1 MEMSQVFTQAFHP
14 LEYRHG
20 PVSLV
25 DDRTAAVMLYSA
37 ERRDA
42 EATLARELQAK
53 GARVIGFGG
62 PGDASFE
69 VDCDQ
74 ALAGLACLP
83 ALQLL
88 GERAAQ
94 ARNIDT
100 VSPRHLTKVV
110 TLA

>member
-1 MEMSQVFTQAFHP
+1 
-14 LEYRHG
+14 
-20 PVSLV
+20 
-25 DDRTAAVMLYSA
+25 MLYSA
-37 ERRDA
+37 DRREA

-69 VDCDQ
+69 LKCD
-74 ALAGLACLP
+74 AILAGLASLP

-100 VSPRHLTKVV
+100 RSPRHLTKVV
-110 TLA
+110 TLV